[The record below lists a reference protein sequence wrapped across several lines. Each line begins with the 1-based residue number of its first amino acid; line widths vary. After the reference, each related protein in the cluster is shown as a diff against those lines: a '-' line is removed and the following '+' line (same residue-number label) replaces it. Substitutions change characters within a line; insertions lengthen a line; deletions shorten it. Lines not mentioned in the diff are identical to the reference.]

1 MPTAKISDDNTYFIL
16 SDYFESPAQAYDE
29 KGKLVWQVEFDI
41 YGRIREDSFNNK
53 HFLPFRQLGQYE
65 DEELGG
71 RYYNR
76 FRYYSPET
84 GAYIS
89 KDPIG
94 IDGGL
99 NVYGYVKDS
108 NFYIDPFGLA
118 RKPMSSRLPEGS
130 RTGVYGPSNGTLVK
144 TNPETGDIIQI
155 RTYDSNG
162 NPVKDIDFGHDH
174 GFGDPDAHDWDYPSD
189 KAPNK
194 VRSDGRV
201 IDSDDLS
208 LIDDAKNGKFT
219 CV

>member
-1 MPTAKISDDNTYFIL
+1 
-16 SDYFESPAQAYDE
+16 
-29 KGKLVWQVEFDI
+29 
-41 YGRIREDSFNNK
+41 
-53 HFLPFRQLGQYE
+53 
-65 DEELGG
+65 
-71 RYYNR
+71 
-76 FRYYSPET
+76 
-84 GAYIS
+84 
-89 KDPIG
+89 
-94 IDGGL
+94 
-99 NVYGYVKDS
+99 
-108 NFYIDPFGLA
+108 
-118 RKPMSSRLPEGS
+118 MSSRLPEGS

-174 GFGDPDAHDWDYPSD
+174 GFGDPHAHDWDYPSD
-189 KAPNK
+189 KTPNK

>member
-1 MPTAKISDDNTYFIL
+1 M
-16 SDYFESPAQAYDE
+16 
-29 KGKLVWQVEFDI
+29 
-41 YGRIREDSFNNK
+41 
-53 HFLPFRQLGQYE
+53 
-65 DEELGG
+65 
-71 RYYNR
+71 
-76 FRYYSPET
+76 
-84 GAYIS
+84 
-89 KDPIG
+89 
-94 IDGGL
+94 
-99 NVYGYVKDS
+99 KDS

-118 RKPMSSRLPEGS
+118 WKPMSSRLPEGS

-174 GFGDPDAHDWDYPSD
+174 GFGDPHAHDWDYPSD

-194 VRSDGRV
+194 LRSDGRV